1 MSDTGILISLDDQ
14 EITRSKIVLDYT
26 NRDFVAIRS
35 QLIGLARGLMPEWET
50 AGEPSDFGTL
60 LLELFSFMG
69 DALHFYIDRT
79 ASEAFLGTAIR
90 RQSVLYIADM
100 LGYTPIGQQ
109 SASVNLTWALDTN
122 AEAAVTIP
130 KGTRVHSEASSAD
143 DLVVFELD
151 HDVFLEP
158 GDGIT
163 IGQPTQV
170 GRNVGFATEG
180 LTVKDKLI
188 GQSYGAPNTEMVIP
202 DHGVIAGTV
211 GIISR
216 EGSVTV
222 PWTFVSDISL
232 ARPTQSVFTTFIDDQ
247 EQTHVIFGDNA
258 VGRIP
263 PVQAQIY
270 ATYRF
275 GRGIKAN
282 AVPAGK
288 INTIIANT
296 VGEID
301 LSYVTVE
308 NKSSPVGGTDPES
321 VDAMRYSIPRAAS
334 RIKSRAVTLN
344 DYADLALQ
352 VPGVSKSVAHGT
364 VYTAVHIKIAPVD
377 GQADA
382 NYMTRLCN
390 QVEEYMADKVMIGSS
405 VYAEPENVA
414 DLWENI
420 YIRVTVHVVAGYNR
434 TSVRNQVDA
443 AIRAMLAFN
452 VVDFGFKVT
461 IGGVYRAA
469 LAVQGVEWAEV
480 TWLSSD
486 GPAQEQAGGGAPN
499 HSEEIALDFD
509 DDVRWVKDVYTDELR
524 IPKIDTTIKN
534 SAGQLDEPEAET
546 DFDLPEYNPAL
557 SEAER
562 THDGLWVK
570 AFGGMTN
577 T

>member
-14 EITRSKIVLDYT
+14 EVSRSKVVLDYT

-109 SASVNLTWALDTN
+109 SASVNLIWSLDPN
-122 AEAAVTIP
+122 AEAPTTIP
-130 KGTRVHSEASSAD
+130 KGTRVHNEASDAD
-143 DLVVFELD
+143 ELVAFELD

-163 IGQPTQV
+163 TGMPSEV
-170 GRNVGFATEG
+170 GRNIGFATEG
-180 LTVKDKLI
+180 LTVKDKMI
-188 GQSYGAPNTEMVIP
+188 GESFGAPNTEMILP
-202 DHGVIAGTV
+202 DRGVIAGTV
-211 GIISR
+211 TLRSQ
-216 EGSVTV
+216 EGPVTV
-222 PWTFVSDISL
+222 PWTFMSDISL
-232 ARPTQSVFTTFIDDQ
+232 ARPTQSVFTTFGDDLD
-247 EQTHVIFGDNA
+247 QTHVIFGDNA

-263 PVQAQIY
+263 PVQSQIY

-282 AVPAGK
+282 SVPPGQ
-288 INTIIANT
+288 ITTIVANS
-296 VGEID
+296 VGEAD
-301 LSYVTVE
+301 LWGVSVT
-308 NKSSPVGGTDPES
+308 NDKSPVGGTDPES
-321 VDAMRYSIPRAAS
+321 VDAMRYSIPRAAA

-352 VPGVSKSVAHGT
+352 VPGVAKSVAHGT
-364 VYTAVHIKIAPVD
+364 VYTAVHVRIAPTD

-390 QVEEYMADKVMIGSS
+390 SVEEYLSDKVMIGST
-405 VYAEPENVA
+405 VYAEPEDVA
-414 DLWENI
+414 DLFELV

-434 TSVRNQVDA
+434 SSVRQQVDA

-452 VVDFGFKVT
+452 AVDFGYRVS
-461 IGGVYRAA
+461 IGGIYRAA

-486 GPAQEQAGGGAPN
+486 NEPAQTGPPDHAQ
-499 HSEEIALDFD
+499 EIGLDFD
-509 DDVRWVKDVYTDELR
+509 DDVRWVKDIQTDELK
-524 IPKIDTTIKN
+524 IPKIDPVIKN
-534 SAGQLDEPEAET
+534 SSGQLDEPEAET
-546 DFDLPEYNPAL
+546 DFDQPEYTPTL
-557 SEAER
+557 SETER

-570 AFGGMTN
+570 AFGGMAN